1 MIKLLSSAISQFLFP
16 SRCPSC
22 RAYTEAEGQW
32 CLDCFAEITR
42 AENLTY
48 STDVRRTVA
57 TVTAVGRYEKGLR
70 RLIRML
76 KYDGNFS
83 ALKYLPP
90 LFDVL
95 DRTWQ
100 FDSYDLFIPVP
111 LHSSKMKQRGFNQ
124 VEKIFMPWLKRHGFS
139 YDDILMRTR
148 QTKSQYS
155 LNREER
161 RLNLHHAFALKKD
174 ISVRGKKC
182 LLLDDIFTS
191 GSTLAGCAE
200 VLLLGGAISVSGLV
214 LASEADD

>member
-1 MIKLLSSAISQFLFP
+1 MKLLSSALSQFLFP

-32 CLDCFAEITR
+32 CPGCLAEITR

-48 STDVRRTVA
+48 STDVRRAVA

-76 KYDGNFS
+76 KYDGNLS

-90 LFDVL
+90 LFESL

-100 FDSYDLFIPVP
+100 FDSYELFIPVP
-111 LHSSKMKQRGFNQ
+111 LHTSKLKQRGFNQ
-124 VEKIFMPWLKRHGFS
+124 VEKIFRPWLKRHGFS
-139 YDDILMRTR
+139 YDDILERTR

-161 RLNLHHAFALKKD
+161 RLNLHDAFALKKG
-174 ISVRGKKC
+174 ISVRRKRC

-200 VLLLGGAISVSGLV
+200 VLLQGGAASVSGLV
-214 LASEADD
+214 LSSEADD